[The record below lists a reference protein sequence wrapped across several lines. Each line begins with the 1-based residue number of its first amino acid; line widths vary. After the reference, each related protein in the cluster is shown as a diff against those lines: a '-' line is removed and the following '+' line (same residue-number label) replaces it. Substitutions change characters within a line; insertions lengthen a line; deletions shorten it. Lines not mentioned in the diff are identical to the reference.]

1 MEPRRD
7 DLDLTAELHA
17 LRPTPSLEFAT
28 ELDARAAA
36 GFPRKGRRPARG
48 LGDLLR
54 VLRET
59 PPRRLLAP
67 AGAFALTAI
76 VIATALVASSSE
88 RERAPTSSLLMEKSA
103 PPSAGARIEEQTR
116 GAAPVPSPGRAS
128 NAEGESS
135 ASVHRFSREVPS
147 AASAPARDG
156 SAPLS
161 YAPRL
166 SRRQVERDAQIVL
179 GADPVDVRSDAAKVF
194 DAVHAAEGIVLR
206 SSITDGGPGE
216 AGAEFRL
223 LIPSAKLSDALAAF
237 SAIDEVRLRHESTQ
251 DITAP
256 TVGTGE
262 RLQDSSA
269 RIDGLLAQ
277 LAQATTEDERAAVEA
292 ELRSER
298 RVAAALRS
306 RLDDLRRRATLSQ
319 VSLRIE
325 TGERPDG
332 GGGGAWG
339 FGDGIDDAGRILA
352 IAAGVTIIAL
362 AILAPFALLAVLAWT
377 ARRAWLRRA
386 RTQALT

>member
-1 MEPRRD
+1 
-7 DLDLTAELHA
+7 
-17 LRPTPSLEFAT
+17 
-28 ELDARAAA
+28 
-36 GFPRKGRRPARG
+36 
-48 LGDLLR
+48 
-54 VLRET
+54 
-59 PPRRLLAP
+59 
-67 AGAFALTAI
+67 
-76 VIATALVASSSE
+76 
-88 RERAPTSSLLMEKSA
+88 
-103 PPSAGARIEEQTR
+103 
-116 GAAPVPSPGRAS
+116 
-128 NAEGESS
+128 
-135 ASVHRFSREVPS
+135 
-147 AASAPARDG
+147 
-156 SAPLS
+156 
-161 YAPRL
+161 
-166 SRRQVERDAQIVL
+166 
-179 GADPVDVRSDAAKVF
+179 VRSDAAKVF